1 MTRLLW
7 LLVFTAPVVA
17 QPKDKP
23 KDQPPKPLYA
33 IQLAAVPGKPTK
45 LTLRGVRLDTVTDIR
60 VQEPKSTGKVLGKG
74 RKVGVGNNLS
84 ADVVGDSEID
94 VEVTVPAEV
103 AGGVLAISLIGP
115 GGEGKS
121 CVVAIADDTPTVAEK
136 ESNDGFKESMPV
148 TAPAVVAGGF
158 KQAQDVD
165 VYRLDAKAGEEYAVS
180 VQAKRLGSPAEV
192 LLSLYNADKR
202 VIATGEGAG
211 ESPDPA
217 LTVKIPKDGPYFISL
232 LEANDQG
239 GNIFNYRLVVRKVK

>member
-1 MTRLLW
+1 MTRVLALLT
-7 LLVFTAPVVA
+7 LATAVFA
-17 QPKDKP
+17 QPKEKP
-23 KDQPPKPLYA
+23 KGDPPKPLFA
-33 IQLAAVPGKPTK
+33 IQLAIEPGKPTK
-45 LTLRGVRLDTVTDIR
+45 LTLRGKNVDTVTDIR
-60 VQEPKSTGKVLGKG
+60 VQEPKSSGKVVGKG

-115 GGEGKS
+115 GGEGKP
-121 CVVAIADDTPTVAEK
+121 CVVAIADDTPAVAEQ
-136 ESNDGFKESMPV
+136 EPNDGFKEAMPL
-148 TAPAVVAGGF
+148 TAPVVVAGGF

-165 VYRLDAKAGEEYAVS
+165 VYRIDAKAGEEYAVS

-192 LLSLYNADKR
+192 LLSLYNADRR

-211 ESPDPA
+211 ENPDPA
-217 LTVKIPKDGPYFISL
+217 LTVKIPKDGPYFVSL